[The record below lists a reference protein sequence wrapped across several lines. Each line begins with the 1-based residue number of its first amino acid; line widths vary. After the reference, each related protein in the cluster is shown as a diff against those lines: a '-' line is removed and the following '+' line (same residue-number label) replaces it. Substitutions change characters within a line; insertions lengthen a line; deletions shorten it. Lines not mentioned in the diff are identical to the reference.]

1 MGSDSIPPGCKGH
14 ISEAEWGKSRVGH
27 KSTIIEYPEE
37 TKTLLDR
44 HIFSFEEM
52 IRFQWQ
58 ELQAILI
65 NCSSVCALS
74 ESGFPSMKLHLYD
87 APQLIE
93 ILHNIRSFLSIQE
106 QGVTAEELSKFS
118 GYQLR
123 LVLTHPESMAAILKN
138 FEGVDEL
145 LRLKW
150 NWIEEMLLRP
160 EDALALLVYGV
171 KWDQIDHLQ
180 AWDFGWFLKHRHE
193 IMTLLDYGVDF
204 DTIAHLDRERLAL
217 SSAIA
222 PLEKA
227 GVSQA
232 DLQKLDFWQLFMLLS
247 HRSEF
252 LLFLKE
258 GVPLHDFLELESA
271 SLEQLLQNPKG
282 TLAAFKSDSEFFGS
296 MAGMRPYKI
305 GILLEHADAYA
316 ELALKKVDL
325 KDLKPLLDEQ
335 LRLVLENSDVFS
347 AIIDLAIRYH
357 LPNNGVLALDL
368 NTADLMIQNK
378 DKLEKLLSAGL
389 TFDDLMRFPLIFSQ
403 ILQFADRITELSGK
417 GIPTQ
422 EIFQLSKDQIQF
434 AFTRFPLLDILPEL
448 ALRISDLQPFDFDE
462 FKQAFSHL
470 KALSILKKGGIDMKI
485 LSQIK
490 MPHFG
495 VILKYPEYVLSVNE
509 KGVPLYKFDLTD
521 AHSLAVMLQNPLT
534 SEAQKIIQ
542 DLMQK

>member
-1 MGSDSIPPGCKGH
+1 MGSGSLPEECKGH
-14 ISEAEWGKSRVGH
+14 ISEAEWDKSRVGH

-37 TKTLLDR
+37 TKTLLDET
-44 HIFSFEEM
+44 IFSFEEM
-52 IRFQWQ
+52 MRFQWQ
-58 ELQAILI
+58 ELQAVLI
-65 NCSSVCALS
+65 NCSSVRALS
-74 ESGFPSMKLHLYD
+74 ESGFPPTKLHLYD

-93 ILHNIRSFLSIQE
+93 ILHNTRSFLLIQE
-106 QGVTAEELSKFS
+106 RGVTAEELSKFS

-145 LRLKW
+145 LTLKW

-180 AWDFGWFLKHRHE
+180 AWDFGWFLEHRHE
-193 IMTLLDYGVDF
+193 IMTLLEYGVDF
-204 DTIAHLDRERLAL
+204 DTIAHLDRESLAQ
-217 SSAIA
+217 SASFA
-222 PLEKA
+222 PLERA
-227 GVSQA
+227 GVSQH
-232 DLQKLDFWQLFMLLS
+232 DLQKLDFWQLFMVLS
-247 HRSEF
+247 HRSAF

-258 GVPLHDFLELESA
+258 GVPLHDFFKLESA

-282 TLAAFKSDSEFFGS
+282 TLKAFKSDPHFFGP
-296 MAGMRPYKI
+296 MAGMRPYKVKKI
-305 GILLEHADAYA
+305 LEHADAYA
-316 ELALKKVDL
+316 KLALKKVDL
-325 KDLKPLLDEQ
+325 NDLKALLDDQ
-335 LRLVLENSDVFS
+335 LKLVLENPDIFS
-347 AIIDLAIRYH
+347 AIIDLACRYR
-357 LPNNGVLALDL
+357 LPKNGVLDLDL
-368 NTADLMIQNK
+368 TTAHLMIQNK

-417 GIPTQ
+417 GIPSQ

-448 ALRISDLQPFDFDE
+448 GLRVSDLQPFDFDE

-470 KALSILKKGGIDMKI
+470 KALSILKKGGIDLKI

-495 VILKYPEYVLSVNE
+495 VILKYPDYVLSLNE
-509 KGVPLYKFDLTD
+509 KGVPLYKFDRTD
-521 AHSLAVMLQNPLT
+521 AQSLTVMLQNPFT
-534 SEAQKIIQ
+534 SEAQTIIR